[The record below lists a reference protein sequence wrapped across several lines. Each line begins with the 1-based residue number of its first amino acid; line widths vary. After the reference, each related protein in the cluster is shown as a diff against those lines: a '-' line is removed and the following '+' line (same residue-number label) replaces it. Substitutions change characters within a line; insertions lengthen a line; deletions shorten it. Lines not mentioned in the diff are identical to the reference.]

1 MENGIRL
8 TICEVIASNK
18 TLDEMVCIFSRVNS
32 TAALSSPLNIVIDFG
47 KIVILAKGSVAESN
61 NPKLNLMKGRLAKRT
76 GWKTLSDLLCP
87 LNHWR
92 RSAADGFGSS
102 ETWWPSIGRN
112 NKVRYLLRLI
122 GKVMAYSH
130 SLTMSPFCF
139 LLEHLNHPA
148 AHISVWPCLWY
159 VTHPFLSNNFNYSFW
174 S

>member
-87 LNHWR
+87 LNH
-92 RSAADGFGSS
+92 
-102 ETWWPSIGRN
+102 
-112 NKVRYLLRLI
+112 
-122 GKVMAYSH
+122 
-130 SLTMSPFCF
+130 
-139 LLEHLNHPA
+139 
-148 AHISVWPCLWY
+148 
-159 VTHPFLSNNFNYSFW
+159 
-174 S
+174 